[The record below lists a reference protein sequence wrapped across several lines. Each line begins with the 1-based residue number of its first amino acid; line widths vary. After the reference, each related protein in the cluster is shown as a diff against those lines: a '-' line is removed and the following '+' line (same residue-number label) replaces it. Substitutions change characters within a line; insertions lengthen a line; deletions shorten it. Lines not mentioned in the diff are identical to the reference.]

1 MANGLIQKKVNNK
14 TLEEKVKE
22 TQEVSQ
28 TLISLC
34 QVIKKSY
41 AILSDTKEDF

>member
-22 TQEVSQ
+22 TQEVSLEY
-28 TLISLC
+28 LI
-34 QVIKKSY
+34 
-41 AILSDTKEDF
+41 

>member
-22 TQEVSQ
+22 TQEVS
-28 TLISLC
+28 L
-34 QVIKKSY
+34 
-41 AILSDTKEDF
+41 LSI

>member
-22 TQEVSQ
+22 TQEVSKYDVP
-28 TLISLC
+28 ISNKC
-34 QVIKKSY
+34 I
-41 AILSDTKEDF
+41 